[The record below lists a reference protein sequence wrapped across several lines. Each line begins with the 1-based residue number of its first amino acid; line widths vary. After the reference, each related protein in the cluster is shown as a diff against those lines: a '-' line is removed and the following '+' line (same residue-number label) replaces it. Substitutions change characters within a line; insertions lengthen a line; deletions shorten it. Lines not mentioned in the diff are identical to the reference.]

1 MRNTKQKELI
11 LEIINNSH
19 SHPTAYD
26 IYKLSR
32 KTIPNI
38 SLGTVY
44 RNISLLLE
52 NNQIKKI
59 DTNDDICRYD
69 NIKKRHPHFICNKC
83 GTIID
88 IYDDYFINVK
98 DIFGNIVNDY
108 DIKFTG
114 ICKNCQRKEQNNNG
128 TKRK

>member
-1 MRNTKQKELI
+1 MRNTKQKNLV
-11 LEIINNSH
+11 LEVINNSYNH
-19 SHPTAYD
+19 
-26 IYKLSR
+26 LSANEVYNACR
-32 KTIPNI
+32 NIIPNI

-44 RNISLLLE
+44 RNLNYLVE
-52 NNQIKKI
+52 NNLIKRIKMNDNI
-59 DTNDDICRYD
+59 DRYD
-69 NIKKRHPHFICNKC
+69 RLDNHIHFICNKC

-114 ICKNCQRKEQNNNG
+114 ICKNCQRKELDNNG